1 MLTLVTGAT
10 GQIGRRFVPRLLQSA
25 APGEEVRVL
34 VRDAARGERFAEL
47 GAQVLVGDL
56 CDAEVL
62 GKATAGVDAVVNV
75 AAAFRGVPDEEAR
88 AVNRD
93 AAIELGR
100 AAVASGVRRFVQVST
115 GLVYGMGRG
124 RALVESDETVPGGHL
139 WGAYPES
146 KWEAERALGA
156 LDGLD
161 DLRIGRLPFVYGD
174 GDSHLASVMEWA
186 LNWPAMQRLHMGHHM
201 DVAQGLRRLLYA
213 PGGTRRL
220 QHRRR
225 CPGHHGRPLPVPWP
239 AGAAG
244 GLRQG
249 RPGPVAQR
257 DVDDSHPSRTGL
269 PPSGPVGVDGAGRGS
284 AVTGPRLRAPPK
296 VMLSLRTPPLSPAG
310 RRPINVD
317 VKCVPTTIAHCGGSG
332 KQSSRQ
338 KSPSGRGRDGPHDF
352 AGAVARSDQDDCF
365 GRQGFGRA
373 GSTRS
378 EISPQSVGRVS
389 VGQCG

>member
-10 GQIGRRFVPRLLQSA
+10 GQVGRRFVPRLLQSA
-25 APGEEVRVL
+25 APGDQVRVL

-56 CDAEVL
+56 RDTEVL

-115 GLVYGMGRG
+115 GLVYGKGRG
-124 RALVESDETVPGGHL
+124 RALVESDEPVPGGQL

-146 KWEAERALGA
+146 KWEAERALMA

-174 GDSHLASVMEWA
+174 GDPHLDDVMEWV
-186 LNWPAMQRLHMGHHM
+186 LKWPAMQRLHMGHHM

-213 PGGTRRL
+213 PGA
-220 QHRRR
+220 
-225 CPGHHGRPLPVPWP
+225 HGVYNIADDAPVTMVDLILFQGLPVPQETYDKDAPDPWHGVMSTTRIRHELGYRP
-239 AGAAG
+239 LIPSVWTARDAGV
-244 GLRQG
+244 L
-249 RPGPVAQR
+249 
-257 DVDDSHPSRTGL
+257 
-269 PPSGPVGVDGAGRGS
+269 
-284 AVTGPRLRAPPK
+284 
-296 VMLSLRTPPLSPAG
+296 
-310 RRPINVD
+310 
-317 VKCVPTTIAHCGGSG
+317 
-332 KQSSRQ
+332 
-338 KSPSGRGRDGPHDF
+338 
-352 AGAVARSDQDDCF
+352 
-365 GRQGFGRA
+365 
-373 GSTRS
+373 
-378 EISPQSVGRVS
+378 
-389 VGQCG
+389 